1 MRAARRGVHDRRR
14 PVDGSGDQP
23 PPGGVPGLRSGP
35 RMREIRTVS
44 TNVMADRR
52 VRRGSHPNH
61 PRPATRPQHPPT
73 TTEGGCDMG
82 CVNQDIVQ
90 DRRDRVV
97 ELTKKGWT
105 VKRIAEHLG
114 LTDRTVQRYRK
125 SAGISE
131 PPLPRVSDAQFD
143 AALRLL
149 EDGAPYSEAAATVGC
164 SAHALRRRFP
174 GQGWTKL
181 EVARFSAFMR
191 RMKKAGI

>member
-1 MRAARRGVHDRRR
+1 MN
-14 PVDGSGDQP
+14 
-23 PPGGVPGLRSGP
+23 
-35 RMREIRTVS
+35 E
-44 TNVMADRR
+44 
-52 VRRGSHPNH
+52 
-61 PRPATRPQHPPT
+61 
-73 TTEGGCDMG
+73 
-82 CVNQDIVQ
+82 DIVQ
-90 DRRDRVV
+90 DRREKVV
-97 ELTKKGWT
+97 ELTARGWT
-105 VKRIAEHLG
+105 AKQISENLG
-114 LTDRTVQRYRK
+114 LTERTVQRYRK

-191 RMKKAGI
+191 RMKRA